1 MKTKINKSQLFKK
14 AWQLFKNEVVKDA
27 NNRTDK
33 MFSECLKQA
42 WQLAKINPLVSIEVL
57 YKQYYKPIL
66 NFILQKMHNVEIAEE
81 LANDTFIKAMD
92 KMYQFNPEKSNI
104 STWLHNISKNLIIDF
119 YRKDESDKV
128 INVSSFVDESGNEFM
143 QIEDMNNKSDESLE
157 NKELLQAVQKAM
169 SQLKPKYQK
178 IAQMFFIEDQPYPE
192 IAIALQ
198 MPIGSVKG
206 MVFRIKSMLRGELQF
221 VYQKSA

>member
-1 MKTKINKSQLFKK
+1 MKANYNKSQLFKK
-14 AWQLFKNEVVKDA
+14 AWQLFKIEVAKDS

-42 WQLAKINPLVSIEVL
+42 WAIAKIQPLLSIEVL
-57 YKQYYKPIL
+57 YKQYYKPIF
-66 NFILQKMHNVEIAEE
+66 NFIMQKIHNTENAEE
-81 LANDTFIKAMD
+81 LTNDTFIKAGE

-104 STWLHNISKNLIIDF
+104 STWLHNIAKNLIIDF
-119 YRKDESDKV
+119 YRKDNSDKY
-128 INVSSFVDESGNEFM
+128 INVSNFVDESGNEMIQFK
-143 QIEDMNNKSDESLE
+143 DTNNNSVEELE

-192 IAIALQ
+192 IAKVLE
-198 MPIGSVKG
+198 MPVGSVKG
-206 MVFRIKSMLRGELQF
+206 TIFRIKAMLQGELQF
-221 VYQKSA
+221 VYQRSA

>member
-1 MKTKINKSQLFKK
+1 MTNKINKSQLFKK
-14 AWQLFKNEVVKDA
+14 AWQLFKNEVVKDV
-27 NNRTDK
+27 NNRTDE
-33 MFSECLKQA
+33 MFSDCLKEA
-42 WQLAKINPLVSIEVL
+42 WLIAKSNPLVSIEVL
-57 YKQYYKPIL
+57 YKQYYKPVL
-66 NFILQKMHNVEIAEE
+66 NFILQKMHNVENAEE
-81 LANDTFIKAMD
+81 LTNDTFIKASE

-104 STWLHNISKNLIIDF
+104 STWLHNIAKNLVIDF

-128 INVSSFVDESGNEFM
+128 INVSNFVDESGNEFM

-198 MPIGSVKG
+198 MPVGSVKG
-206 MVFRIKSMLRGELQF
+206 TIFRIKAMLRGELQF
-221 VYQKSA
+221 VYEKSA